1 MKMRVLL
8 SIVIFVSMLPAF
20 GQTTSQDYAGE
31 WLGNNKG
38 VPWVTLDVKVGSGG
52 LGGKATFYILD
63 TSPGNGTPKVLGKKD
78 VEMIDATLEAN
89 GMSFKVK
96 NDQGDV
102 VMNSSSGQALTFH
115 LTMKSKDEGV
125 LRSDDPKGPT
135 VTMTRAK

>member
-1 MKMRVLL
+1 MKIRMLL
-8 SIVIFVSMLPAF
+8 SIVVFGFMLPAF
-20 GQTTSQDYAGE
+20 GQTTSQDYVGK

-38 VPWVTLDVKVGSGG
+38 VPWVTLDVKDGSGG

-63 TSPGNGTPKVLGKKD
+63 ASPSNGSPKVLGKKD
-78 VEMIDATLEAN
+78 VEMIDATSTAN

-102 VMNSSSGQALTFH
+102 VMNPSSGQELTFH

-125 LRSDDPKGPT
+125 LQSDDPKGPI
-135 VTMTRAK
+135 VTMTRGK

>member
-1 MKMRVLL
+1 MRIRRLL
-8 SIVIFVSMLPAF
+8 SVVIFVIMLPAF
-20 GQTTSQDYAGE
+20 GQTTSQDYVGE

-38 VPWVTLDVKVGSGG
+38 VPWVILDVKVGSGG

-63 TSPGNGTPKVLGKKD
+63 TSPSAVSPKVLGKED
-78 VEMIDATLEAN
+78 VEIIDATLEAN
-89 GMSFKVK
+89 EMSFKVK

-102 VMNSSSGQALTFH
+102 VMNSSSGRELTFH
-115 LTMKSKDEGV
+115 LTMKSKAEGE